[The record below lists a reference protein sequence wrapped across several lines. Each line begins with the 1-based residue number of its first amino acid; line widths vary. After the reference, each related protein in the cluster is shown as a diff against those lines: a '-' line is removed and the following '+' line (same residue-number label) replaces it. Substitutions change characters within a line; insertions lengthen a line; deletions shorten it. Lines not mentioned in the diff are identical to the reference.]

1 MEKNLKITYEEYLEI
16 LRNDFVGFMTC
27 AFNELN
33 PDTKLLIA
41 PYIELMAARLED
53 CRHGRIKRLIINIPP
68 RYLKSHMASVSFV
81 AWLLGHKSSLQV
93 ICASYGQALADK
105 LATDCRRVM
114 QTDWFQEMFP
124 ACRFSSARSADF
136 QTTASGGRMS
146 TSVGGVLTGR
156 GADFIILDDPLKP
169 EEAMSKTFRDA
180 VNSWYTSTLLSR
192 LNNKEN
198 GCIIMIMQRLHMDD
212 LVGHAMAMDDW
223 TVVSFPAI
231 AEGDECYEF
240 DTPYGRGSFQRKA
253 GEPLHPERESI
264 KSLRATQKK
273 VGDYTFS
280 SQYQQNPIPEG
291 GAMIKAAWLLQ
302 FDELPPSHQ
311 IRHRI
316 QSWDTAVKS
325 GEFNDYS
332 VCTSW
337 VVDDQQRAYLVNV
350 VRIRADYPELKRAV
364 ITAAESFKP
373 TKILIEDKA
382 SGSSL
387 IPDLKRD
394 GVIGIYPCQ
403 PLAGHDKEMRLYSVT
418 NVFEAGRVFLPK
430 VAVWLPDYRQELLSF
445 PGSKYDDQVDSTT
458 QALQYIQTVLPANL
472 AIWAKLGKS

>member
-1 MEKNLKITYEEYLEI
+1 MEKNLKVSYEEYLEI
-16 LRNDFVGFMTC
+16 LRHDFVGFMTC

-81 AWLLGHKSSLQV
+81 AWLLGHKPSLQV

-105 LATDCRRVM
+105 LASDCRKVM
-114 QTDWFQEMFP
+114 QTDWFQDMFP
-124 ACRFSSARSADF
+124 ACKFSSMRSADF

-169 EEAMSKTFRDA
+169 EDAMSKTLRDA

-192 LNNKEN
+192 LNSKEN

-223 TVVSFPAI
+223 AVVSFPAI
-231 AEGDECYEF
+231 AVGDERYEF
-240 DTPYGRGSFQRKA
+240 DTPYGSSSFERKA
-253 GEPLHPERESI
+253 GKPLHPERESI
-264 KSLRATQKK
+264 QSLRATQKK

-280 SQYQQNPIPEG
+280 SQYQQDPIPEG
-291 GAMIKAAWLLQ
+291 GAMVKAKWLLEY
-302 FDELPPSHQ
+302 DDVPLPHQ

-316 QSWDTAVKS
+316 QSWDTAIKS

-332 VCTSW
+332 VGTSW
-337 VVDDQQRAYLVNV
+337 VVDDKHRAYLVDV
-350 VRIRADYPELKRAV
+350 IRIRADYPELKRAV
-364 ITAAESFKP
+364 INAAENFKP

-394 GVIGIYPCQ
+394 GVSGIYACQ

-430 VAVWLPDYRQELLSF
+430 AAVWLPDYRQELLSF